1 MLASIR
7 PDSWNVPLLVHV
19 LGAMVLV
26 GAAAVAVVALLVP
39 VGTGDAARRRGV
51 AFRTLLLA
59 GVPAFVAMRAGAEWI
74 HSKELGSSADDPTWV
89 GIGFF
94 TADLGGIVLL
104 LALVLS
110 GVATRQPSSVLVRVA
125 GLLAALALAGWLVAV
140 WAMAG
145 KPA

>member
-39 VGTGDAARRRGV
+39 VGTGD
-51 AFRTLLLA
+51 
-59 GVPAFVAMRAGAEWI
+59 VAMRAGAEWI

-110 GVATRQPSSVLVRVA
+110 GVSTRQPSSVLV
-125 GLLAALALAGWLVAV
+125 LVAV

>member
-7 PDSWNVPLLVHV
+7 PDSWNIPLLVHV

-26 GAAAVAVVALLVP
+26 GAAAAAVTLQLVP
-39 VGTGDAARRRGV
+39 SPGEPARTRRL

-74 HSKELGSSADDPTWV
+74 HSKELGSAADDPTWV
-89 GIGFF
+89 GIGYL

-104 LALVLS
+104 VSLVLS
-110 GVATRQPSSVLVRVA
+110 GVATRTQAGWLVRAA
-125 GLLAALALAGWLVAV
+125 GLLGAVALAGWLVAV
-140 WAMAG
+140 WAMGA